1 MEHVLREEL
10 ETYSINKDHLL
21 RTAPGKFVLIHKDQV
36 VGTFDTRG
44 DAISQGYRQFGNVP
58 FLTKKIEAVEEPVI
72 LASHL
77 VKL

>member
-1 MEHVLREEL
+1 MEAVLHEEL
-10 ETYSINKDHLL
+10 DTYKAKKDELL
-21 RTAPGKFVLIHKDQV
+21 RTAPGKYVLIHKDRV

-58 FLTKKIEAVEEPVI
+58 FLTKKIEAVEEPVV